1 MKALVVEQAGPATTV
16 QDLGR
21 PGLVR
26 LGVGESGAVDRRSLR
41 LANRLLGNAEDAAV
55 LEVTLGGLAVRAR
68 GDLLVSVTG
77 AVGPLS
83 VDDRGVA
90 GNSVV
95 ALPDASVLTVGTP
108 AGGLRS
114 YLAVR
119 GGIDVPPVLGSR
131 STDVMSGLGP
141 PPVEQGAVLSVGPS
155 PGDWPVVDLAAVPAP
170 PDDEVELR
178 VVTGPRDDWFTPAAM
193 ESLLQASY
201 EVTSDSNRVGLRLE
215 GQPLERSRDDE
226 LPSEGLARG
235 ALQVPPSGKPVLF
248 LADHPVTGGYPV
260 IGYVADTDVDLC
272 AQLRPGQKLLLR
284 ETTARARRRR

>member
-1 MKALVVEQAGPATTV
+1 MKALVVEQARPATTV

-201 EVTSDSNRVGLRLE
+201 EVTSDSNRVGMRLH
-215 GQPLERSRDDE
+215 GPALDRAVDDE
-226 LPSEGLARG
+226 LPSEGVVRG
-235 ALQVPPSGKPVLF
+235 ALQVPSGGQPVLF

-260 IGYVADTDVDLC
+260 IAVVIGDDVDR
-272 AQLRPGQKLLLR
+272 AGQARPGQHLR
-284 ETTARARRRR
+284 FRRVQGKGYS